1 MIDKN
6 KYYILNPAYFLRN
19 DLHRAVIGTFDF
31 PEVED
36 GLYEKNTLHIIHPY
50 TASMLS
56 FFDGN
61 ETLDQCIK
69 LISNYF
75 DLSICDVENIVER
88 YIGNKEPICVQYNYD
103 YIHLFQYY

>member
-50 TASMLS
+50 TVGL
-56 FFDGN
+56 
-61 ETLDQCIK
+61 K
-69 LISNYF
+69 
-75 DLSICDVENIVER
+75 
-88 YIGNKEPICVQYNYD
+88 
-103 YIHLFQYY
+103 